1 MILEEEE
8 RLSNDEHESKDE
20 RPAVGTR
27 AVGRRRTHLILN
39 LQDDVNHV
47 AQREPCRHFNKTQT
61 MTDHDIRL
69 SVSISH
75 FVIRWNVMIFNFN
88 SCV

>member
-8 RLSNDEHESKDE
+8 RLRNDEYESKDE

-27 AVGRRRTHLILN
+27 AFGRRRTHLRLN

-47 AQREPCRHFNKTQT
+47 AQCEPCTHFDKKQT
-61 MTDHDIRL
+61 MLDHDI
-69 SVSISH
+69 SGSQ
-75 FVIRWNVMIFNFN
+75 
-88 SCV
+88 C

>member
-8 RLSNDEHESKDE
+8 RLRNDEHKSKDE

-27 AVGRRRTHLILN
+27 TVGRRRTHLRLN
-39 LQDDVNHV
+39 LQDDVNHI
-47 AQREPCRHFNKTQT
+47 AQCEPCRHFNMTQT

-69 SVSISH
+69 SMPINTFCHSLKCH
-75 FVIRWNVMIFNFN
+75 DLQL
-88 SCV
+88 